1 MELILT
7 KMKIQ
12 FYTHENINSLIN
24 QRDGETKWGENFH
37 YFNPEIPL
45 SDTPGNFVLF
55 GIPEDLGVI
64 GNYGVPG
71 ARNAWSNLLATLVNV
86 QENRFLSGS
95 EVLLLGH
102 IICDDLLSEYGASPS
117 IEKAREL
124 VEAVDQRVCE
134 VVQKIVEA
142 NKIPIA
148 IGGGHNN
155 SYPLLKGT
163 SQALQKAIS
172 AINLDPH
179 ADFRPL
185 EGRHSG
191 NGFSYAKH
199 EGFLKDYYM
208 LGLHQNYNSEA
219 MLESLFG
226 YADFQLAF
234 HDHWM
239 QGKGNLESSIFTM
252 LDNLPEHAYWV
263 ELDLD
268 AIEYMPTSAITP
280 SGVSLNDARLYI
292 RSVSKYKNA
301 KYLHLPEGKPGD
313 ELSSKML
320 AKATTYLITDFIKA
334 KILAR

>member
-1 MELILT
+1 
-7 KMKIQ
+7 MKVQ
-12 FYTHENINSLIN
+12 YYTPETISSLIN
-24 QRDGETKWGENFH
+24 KRSGESKWAEHFH
-37 YFNPEIPL
+37 FYNPEIPL
-45 SDTPGNFVLF
+45 AETPGNFVLF

-64 GNYGVPG
+64 GNHGVPG
-71 ARNAWSNLLATLVNV
+71 ARNAWSNLLPTLLNV

-102 IICDDLLSEYGASPS
+102 VICDDLLNEYSASPS

-124 VEAVDQRVCE
+124 VEVIDDRVSE
-134 VVQKIVEA
+134 VVKLIVEA
-142 NKIPIA
+142 KKIPIA

-155 SYPLLKGT
+155 CYPLLKGT
-163 SQALQKAIS
+163 SHALQKAIS

-179 ADFRPL
+179 ADFRPA

-191 NGFSYAKH
+191 NGFSYAKN
-199 EGFLKDYYM
+199 EGLLNDYYL
-208 LGLHQNYNSEA
+208 LGLHQNYNNEA
-219 MLESLFG
+219 MLDTLFG
-226 YADFQLAF
+226 YSNFQLAF

-239 QGKGNLESSIFTM
+239 QGKGNIESSISSM
-252 LDNLPEHAYWV
+252 LDTLPEHPYGV

-280 SGVSLNDARLYI
+280 SGVSLNEARLYI

-301 KYLHLPEGKPGD
+301 KYLHLPEGKPSD

-320 AKATTYLITDFIKA
+320 AKATTYLISDFIKA

>member
-1 MELILT
+1 
-7 KMKIQ
+7 MKIQ
-12 FYTHENINSLIN
+12 FYTPDYINSLIN
-24 QRDGETKWGENFH
+24 HREGEHKWGENFH
-37 YFNPEIPL
+37 FYQPEIPL

-64 GNYGVPG
+64 GNHGVPG
-71 ARNAWSNLLATLVNV
+71 ARDAWSNLLPTLVNV
-86 QENRFLSGS
+86 QENQFLSGA

-102 IICDDLLSEYGASPS
+102 VVCDDLLNEYGASPS

-124 VEAVDQRVCE
+124 VDIIDERVSE
-134 VVQKIVEA
+134 VVLKIVEA
-142 NKIPIA
+142 KKIPIA

-191 NGFSYAKH
+191 NGFSYAKSH
-199 EGFLKDYYM
+199 GFLKDYYL
-208 LGLHQNYNSEA
+208 LGLHQNYNSES

-226 YADFQLAF
+226 YTNFQLAF

-239 QGKGNLESSIFTM
+239 QGKGNLESSISSM
-252 LDNLPEHAYWV
+252 LDSLPEHAFGV

-268 AIEYMPTSAITP
+268 SIEYMPTSAITP
-280 SGVSLNDARLYI
+280 SGVTLNEARLYI

-301 KYLHLPEGKPGD
+301 KYLHLPEGKPND

-320 AKATTYLITDFIKA
+320 AKATTYLVTDFIKA